1 MGFPFLSPLK
11 PWIVKKLREREG
23 NLQNNFLKPFVMVS
37 SAAIVT
43 KSGDSMGIIG
53 KIKEQ
58 QYDGIY
64 HGCVIANTTE
74 VDRLYQTGNTI
85 VGYDLT
91 GKEIIVEGELN
102 RRVSTPLITKVDID
116 TDGGNNTLK
125 SAKIEIKVFTLKQLE
140 MFELFFLRPGM
151 NVVLEYGNTA
161 DVKTKYLIQ
170 KELFA
175 SKDYIDYVNKF
186 VEIYSHK
193 DNAYKDAKLRYLK
206 TLETTGGNYDY
217 WAGKVT
223 NFTLGVSDDGTYNIM
238 LEISAGNELQM
249 WMPIKQSK
257 PNSKVNTQD
266 TNVVTLKP
274 YQTWVNK
281 LAADLGVPNLVDEFS
296 DSKWEKEFFNWGVI
310 NAKAEDTKI
319 SKKLYI
325 SFRLILHIINKI
337 RLVTDSPKQIGF
349 VYFKEKPNGKIDGTD
364 DINAIIP
371 IHSNQF
377 IISSNEE
384 LIIPGKLPKPIVT
397 TEKEKDVIR
406 LSEKETIDGKINGY
420 SFNVNED
427 GTNLTLY
434 GIDGLPKLV
443 EGYCGN
449 LLNVFFNYESFVKT
463 YIKAYTAADVIN
475 SLLQTV
481 SANMYGLCNLTLQ
494 KESDTPSAQP
504 LTIIDRK
511 LTFPKPEEKPADI
524 YRFNIGVGGLNSV
537 SSSIIQGFT
546 FNMELSTLQQAQ
558 ALYQSQI
565 IINQSLKD
573 GTKSDNQ
580 TTPSNDPYRHADMS
594 FAKNADGYYSIDSI
608 EVRKIKD
615 MDAYN
620 KVIKKL
626 TNSEEDTSVQKDKAK
641 ETEKPPKLDEV
652 IKKNFVNFKENP
664 DNKTGVA
671 RTLIYKDPSIIQH
684 SIKKDKQGSTA
695 LTYIEISI
703 VLDGIAGISCGEY
716 FHMGGVPEIYNQNG
730 YFQIMNVKHMI
741 DDNQWKTELH
751 AGYLIKIPA

>member
-1 MGFPFLSPLK
+1 MGFPFLAPLK
-11 PWIVKKLREREG
+11 PWIVTKLRQREG
-23 NLQNNFLKPFVMVS
+23 NIQQNFLKPFVMVS

-58 QYDGIY
+58 KYDGIY

-74 VDRLYQTGNTI
+74 IDRLYQSGNTI

-102 RRVSTPLITKVDID
+102 RKVSTPIITKVDID

-151 NVVLEYGNTA
+151 NVVLEYGNSA
-161 DVKTKYLIQ
+161 DIKTKYLIQ

-175 SKDYIDYVNKF
+175 SKNYIDYINKF

-193 DNAYKDAKLRYLK
+193 DNAYKEAKLKYLQK
-206 TLETTGGNYDY
+206 LKDTDGNYDY

-223 NFTLGVSDDGTYNIM
+223 NFTIGVSDDGIYNIM
-238 LEISAGNELQM
+238 MEISAGNELQM

-257 PNSKVNTQD
+257 SKSKTLTQD
-266 TNVVTLKP
+266 SNVVNLKP

-296 DSKWEKEFFNWGVI
+296 DTKWEKEFFNWGVI
-310 NAKAEDTKI
+310 NAKAEDTKA

-337 RLVTDSPKQIGF
+337 RVVTDSPKQIGF
-349 VYFKEKPNGKIDGTD
+349 AYFISPPSGKVDGTD
-364 DINAIIP
+364 DANAIIP

-384 LIIPGKLPKPIVT
+384 IIIPGKLPKPIVT

-406 LSEKETIDGKINGY
+406 LSEKDTIDGKINGY

-427 GTNLTLY
+427 GKELILY
-434 GIDGLPKLV
+434 GIDGKENKV
-443 EGYCGN
+443 VGYCGN
-449 LLNVFFNYESFVKT
+449 LLNMFFNYESFVST
-463 YIKAYTAADVIN
+463 YRKSYTAADVIN

-481 SANMYGLCNLTLQ
+481 TANMYGLCNLNLQ
-494 KESDTPSAQP
+494 KESDTPSAHP
-504 LTIIDRK
+504 LIIIDRK
-511 LTFPKPEEKPADI
+511 LTFPKPEEKPDDI
-524 YRFNIGVGGLNSV
+524 YRFNLGVGGVNSV
-537 SSSIIQGFT
+537 SSSIIQGFS
-546 FNMELSTLQQAQ
+546 FNVELSTLQQAQ

-565 IINQSLKD
+565 TINQSLKD
-573 GTKSDNQ
+573 GTKSDNVV
-580 TTPSNDPYRHADMS
+580 TPQNDPYRRADMS

-608 EVRKIKD
+608 EVRKMKD
-615 MDAYN
+615 MDDFN

-626 TNSEEDTSVQKDKAK
+626 TNLEEDTSTKKEKEK

-652 IKKNFVNFKENP
+652 IKKNFVNFKENTG
-664 DNKTGVA
+664 NKTGNT
-671 RTLIYKDPSIIQH
+671 RTLIYKDPSVIQH
-684 SIKKDKQGSTA
+684 SIKRDKENSTA

-716 FHMGGVPEIYNQNG
+716 FHMSGIPEIYNQNG
-730 YFQIMNVKHMI
+730 YFQVMNVKHLI
-741 DDNQWKTELH
+741 DDLQWKTEIK
-751 AGYLIKIPA
+751 AGYLIKIPK